1 MLREVTDDHAQRRSP
16 WWSQAATLL
25 GVIGLLVTLV
35 FNTLAVRQSAQRDR
49 EARETAQISLL
60 TQLNSDA
67 SDSDSAINKTTVPD
81 ARCDTIAPL
90 DGPGGVALHA
100 ALDYYEYLSWL
111 FNHGRLTVGDSR
123 AFFGKRMIDGWRLG
137 HHFLGQD
144 VLRVRYRQ
152 LERFVREPRA
162 ASAATTSATSR
173 RQRSRRAAAP

>member
-1 MLREVTDDHAQRRSP
+1 MLREVTHEHAQGRSP

-35 FNTLAVRQSAQRDR
+35 FNTLAVRQSAQQDN

-67 SDSDSAINKTTVPD
+67 SDSESAINETSVPD
-81 ARCDTIAPL
+81 ARCGAITPL
-90 DGPGGVALHA
+90 DRRGDVALRA

-137 HHFLGQD
+137 RHFLGQD
-144 VLRVRYRQ
+144 ELRIRYRQ
-152 LERFVREPRA
+152 LERFVRDTPRGE
-162 ASAATTSATSR
+162 R
-173 RQRSRRAAAP
+173 GDDVCD